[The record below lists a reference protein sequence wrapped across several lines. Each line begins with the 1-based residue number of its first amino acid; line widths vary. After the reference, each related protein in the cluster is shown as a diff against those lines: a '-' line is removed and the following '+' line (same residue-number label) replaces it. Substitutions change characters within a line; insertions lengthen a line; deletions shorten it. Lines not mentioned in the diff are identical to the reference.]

1 MSGNGTTTTGSRL
14 RLQLSESKISNLG
27 VQLIYGFGLI
37 IWIILTIVLELWPQ
51 SSRTSR
57 LLLALP
63 VLLCITNIITPI
75 PGSDI
80 ILDPTV
86 EQTSLLTFILIST
99 SIISPWLTSL
109 IDRRRKYHVRII
121 KTFVVML
128 ILLTLT
134 QYGVFTLRFVS
145 DFETHFDTLINSYA
159 LSLLGYCVS
168 EFLHIEY
175 TNEEVDRV
183 ASSKESLEKAAAR
196 TILATGAQV
205 QILNPT

>member
-1 MSGNGTTTTGSRL
+1 MAPTSTTTSSRL
-14 RLQLSESKISNLG
+14 RLQLSESKISDVG
-27 VQLIYGFGLI
+27 VQVIYGFGLI
-37 IWIILTIVLELWPQ
+37 IWIIITLLLELWPN

-57 LLLALP
+57 VLLALP
-63 VLLCITNIITPI
+63 ILVCITNIITPI

-99 SIISPWLTSL
+99 SIISPWLTSV

-134 QYGVFTLRFVS
+134 QYGVFSLRFVS
-145 DFETHFDTLINSYA
+145 DFETHFDTIINAYA
-159 LSLLGYCVS
+159 LSLLGFCVS

-175 TNEEVDRV
+175 TSEEAQSVITR
-183 ASSKESLEKAAAR
+183 ETMEKTAQR
-196 TILATGAQV
+196 TILTSGAQV
-205 QILNPT
+205 NVLNPIL